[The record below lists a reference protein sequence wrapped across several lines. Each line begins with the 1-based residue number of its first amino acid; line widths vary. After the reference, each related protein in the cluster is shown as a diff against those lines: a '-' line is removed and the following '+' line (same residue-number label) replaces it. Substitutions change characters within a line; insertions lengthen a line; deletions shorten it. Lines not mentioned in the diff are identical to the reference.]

1 MARKSVTD
9 SNHTIHA
16 SNYEDYL
23 NQLLK
28 DTTFLDRLADKARSE
43 DQRSALINRHSDT
56 YMGYMLKALIAR
68 NLYGI
73 EYYYR
78 VMRSYDQGLQQAIKA
93 VKQIAVD

>member
-1 MARKSVTD
+1 
-9 SNHTIHA
+9 
-16 SNYEDYL
+16 
-23 NQLLK
+23 
-28 DTTFLDRLADKARSE
+28 
-43 DQRSALINRHSDT
+43 
-56 YMGYMLKALIAR
+56 MGYMLKALIAR